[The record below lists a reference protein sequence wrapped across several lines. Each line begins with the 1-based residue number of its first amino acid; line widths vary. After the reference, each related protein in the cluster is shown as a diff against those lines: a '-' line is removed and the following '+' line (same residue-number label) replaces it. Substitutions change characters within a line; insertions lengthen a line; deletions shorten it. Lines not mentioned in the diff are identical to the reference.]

1 MVCPRC
7 GDTMKV
13 VALLPDYGVV
23 DRIIDNL
30 ELTFVA
36 ESPPP
41 PQVAD
46 QEVQMAAEDGA
57 QFDTLSR

>member
-1 MVCPRC
+1 
-7 GDTMKV
+7 MKV

-57 QFDTLSR
+57 QFDTPSR